1 MRETRKKWFVIETD
15 VDGSWMDCTDCYTMG
30 DAVQKALR
38 IWEYAYSLKDRKH
51 RRIEVALLWA
61 VYDEDEEKWFPIFDL
76 DEEYAPETM
85 EGEYAGAYTPVLNLG
100 VSED

>member
-15 VDGSWMDCTDCYTMG
+15 TDGSWMDCTDCYTMG

-38 IWEYAYSLKDRKH
+38 IWEYTYSLKDRKH

-61 VYDEDEEKWFPIFDL
+61 VYDEDEGKWIPIFDL
-76 DEEYAPETM
+76 DEEYDPETM

-100 VSED
+100 VSEN